1 MSEKGMNVINER
13 KESGKMEEDIKFGVA
28 GFPLN
33 FFCSSYGKKRD
44 NIFVWM
50 NEIGLDCIELQCT
63 YGIRMK
69 EEQASLYR
77 ALAEKY
83 NIMLTMH
90 APYYISLAS
99 LKEDVVE
106 RSKLEIKKAYEL
118 ASWLGVRRIIFH
130 PGGGYGKTESDRKEG
145 LKRLIDALNSIKKD
159 LDTKNIKIYPEI
171 GGKVNQLGSLDE
183 IIEIVKNVDYARPC
197 IDLAHL
203 HARELGS
210 MTSKEKI
217 MDVLKKIEKELGRD
231 ILEETHFHV
240 YPVDY
245 TEKGEK
251 VHKAFGEKI
260 QIQQLSLFEVEN
272 EYMPRASDYIE
283 AIRSMNI
290 HPITICEA
298 HNTQDVGAKL
308 MKDLYFNK

>member
-1 MSEKGMNVINER
+1 MDKN
-13 KESGKMEEDIKFGVA
+13 IKFGVA

-33 FFCSSYGKKRD
+33 FFSSSYGKKRE
-44 NIFVWM
+44 NIFAWLD
-50 NEIGLDCIELQCT
+50 EIGLDCIELQCT

-69 EEQASLYR
+69 EEQAKLYHE
-77 ALAEKY
+77 LAKKY
-83 NIMLTMH
+83 NILLTMH

-106 RSKLEIKKAYEL
+106 RSKLEIKKSYEL
-118 ASWLGVRRIIFH
+118 ASKLGVKRIIFH
-130 PGGGYGKTESDRKEG
+130 PGAGYGKTESDRREG
-145 LKRLIDALNSIKKD
+145 LKRLIEALNSLKEDI
-159 LDTKNIKIYPEI
+159 DTANIKIYPEI
-171 GGKVNQLGSLDE
+171 GGKVNQLGSLEE
-183 IIEIVKNVDYARPC
+183 IIEICKNVDYARPC

-217 MDVLKKIEKELGRD
+217 VDTLKKIEKELGRN

-251 VHKAFGEKI
+251 VHKAFGDKI
-260 QIQQLSLFEVEN
+260 EIQQLSLFENEC
-272 EYMPRASDYIE
+272 EYMPRAKDYID
-283 AIRSMNI
+283 AIKSMDI

-308 MKDLYFNK
+308 MKDLYFNL